1 MKLYRTT
8 KGIFVQEKEEFF
20 ILPEAMW
27 DRIICSDRLFVDA
40 QRATAGDSFRADQ
53 IGTVLAPIGSQEVW
67 AAGSTYCR
75 KQKTHAEESRAADGG
90 DSYDRVYHA
99 ERPQLFF
106 KAAGH
111 RVANPGAAVRIRS
124 DARRSIPE
132 PELTLVINPSGK
144 IVGYTAGND
153 MSACD
158 IERENPLYLPQAKI
172 YDGSCALG
180 PCVLLATKPLCPE
193 TEIAIDIERSGN
205 LEFRGQ
211 ASLTGLKR
219 KPEQLVEY
227 LFRDTSFAD
236 GAYLMTGT
244 PLVPPESFTLAH
256 GDRIRITI
264 EGVGTLENYVA

>member
-8 KGIFVQEKEEFF
+8 RGVFVQENEEFF
-20 ILPEAMW
+20 NLQETIW
-27 DRIICSDRLFVDA
+27 DRIICSDRLFVEA
-40 QRATAGDSFRADQ
+40 QRATTGAPFPADQ

-75 KQKTHAEESRAADGG
+75 KQKTHTEESGADGG
-90 DSYDRVYHA
+90 DAYDRVRNA

-106 KAAGH
+106 KSSGN
-111 RVANPGAAVRIRS
+111 RVAHPGTAVRIRS

-132 PELTLVINPSGK
+132 PELTLAINPSGK

-158 IERENPLYLPQAKI
+158 IESENPLYLPQAKI
-172 YDGSCALG
+172 YDGSCAIG

-193 TEIAIDIERSGN
+193 TEIRIEIERSGN
-205 LEFRGQ
+205 IEFCGL
-211 ASLTGLKR
+211 ASLTGLIR
-219 KPEQLVEY
+219 EPEQLVEY
-227 LFRDTSFAD
+227 LFRDTSFAE

-256 GDRIRITI
+256 GDRIRIAI